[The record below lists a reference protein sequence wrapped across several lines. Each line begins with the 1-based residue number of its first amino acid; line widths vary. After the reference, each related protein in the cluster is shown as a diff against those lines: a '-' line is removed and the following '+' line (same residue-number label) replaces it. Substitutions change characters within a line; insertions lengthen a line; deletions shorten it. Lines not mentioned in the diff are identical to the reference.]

1 MGKTSL
7 IDHVFDQ
14 QTISE
19 SYIIISIDILHTTT
33 FREFIYTFGTAVFR
47 RVASR
52 NDKLRRLFVTTLQSL
67 SASFGYDPVQ
77 NVPTFNI
84 KLGDINQPDFTIEE
98 IFRFLEQAD
107 KPCLVVIDE
116 FQQITKYPEKNVEA
130 ILRGHIQKMQ
140 NANFVFSGSQR
151 HIMEE
156 MFFSSRRPFYQS
168 AKSIRLESIDSAVYG
183 DFVGKHFQEAG
194 KEIAPEA
201 IDYVYQTFKGV
212 TLYIQRIM
220 KDAFAATATG
230 ETCRVDAIQRIVEDF
245 ITENDSRIREQ
256 LAFITEPQKELLYAI
271 HDAQE
276 VVSITS
282 AAFTRQ
288 YRLKSPSAT
297 QSAALRLLEDDF
309 ITRHEK
315 VYSIADPLLSLWMD
329 RKEW

>member
-1 MGKTSL
+1 MWT
-7 IDHVFDQ
+7 V
-14 QTISE
+14 
-19 SYIIISIDILHTTT
+19 
-33 FREFIYTFGTAVFR
+33 
-47 RVASR
+47 
-52 NDKLRRLFVTTLQSL
+52 
-67 SASFGYDPVQ
+67 
-77 NVPTFNI
+77 
-84 KLGDINQPDFTIEE
+84 
-98 IFRFLEQAD
+98 
-107 KPCLVVIDE
+107 
-116 FQQITKYPEKNVEA
+116 
-130 ILRGHIQKMQ
+130 RG
-140 NANFVFSGSQR
+140 
-151 HIMEE
+151 
-156 MFFSSRRPFYQS
+156 SRRPFYQS

-194 KEIAPEA
+194 KEIDPEA

-309 ITRHEK
+309 ITRHEQ